1 MRKGPE
7 DHIHDVRPDPRVIRS
22 KTSILEACAALI
34 AEEGFSGV
42 SIEAVA
48 GRSGAAKTT
57 IYRHWPSREALLAE
71 AFGVCADANLPS
83 PDTGAL
89 REDLRLVLA
98 GLAGKLNEGG
108 WCSAISSLADAAS
121 RDAELERLHQST
133 LSRGRRP
140 LTDILERAV
149 ARGDLPPALDI
160 EDAVALLAGPLFY
173 RAMIA
178 RQAVDEAFVAR
189 SVNAGLAEIRE
200 R

>member
-7 DHIHDVRPDPRVIRS
+7 DDIHDMRSDPRVIRS
-22 KTSILEACAALI
+22 KASIVEACAALI

-48 GRSGAAKTT
+48 SRSGAAKTT
-57 IYRHWPSREALLAE
+57 IYRHWPSRGALLAE
-71 AFGVCADANLPS
+71 AFGVCADADLPR

-89 REDLRLVLA
+89 REDLRVLLG
-98 GLAGKLNEGG
+98 GLAGKLNEDG
-108 WCSAISSLADAAS
+108 WCSAIGSLADAAS
-121 RDAELERLHQST
+121 RDADLERLHQET

-140 LTDILERAV
+140 LTDVLERAV
-149 ARGDLPPALDI
+149 TRGDLPASLDI

-178 RQAVDEAFVAR
+178 RQPVDEVFVAR
-189 SVNAGLAEIRE
+189 AVDAALDELR